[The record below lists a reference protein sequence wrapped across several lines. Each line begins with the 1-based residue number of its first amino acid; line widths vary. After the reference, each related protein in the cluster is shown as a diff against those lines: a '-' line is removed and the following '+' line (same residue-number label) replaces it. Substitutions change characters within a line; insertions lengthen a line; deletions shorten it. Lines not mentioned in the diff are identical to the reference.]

1 MPNIFGKMPGAG
13 VLAAATALKSRR
25 RKALGPTN
33 VKKTDDTPAGPP
45 TKLGTGIDLLK
56 SKIRSRPGRKRPM
69 IRLTGMPKRPRTG
82 LSGGVK
88 RKPKTYG
95 NV

>member
-1 MPNIFGKMPGAG
+1 MAMGNIFK
-13 VLAAATALKSRR
+13 AAKASLEGRR
-25 RKALGPTN
+25 VKAKGPTN
-33 VKKTDDTPAGPP
+33 IKQTDDTPAGPP